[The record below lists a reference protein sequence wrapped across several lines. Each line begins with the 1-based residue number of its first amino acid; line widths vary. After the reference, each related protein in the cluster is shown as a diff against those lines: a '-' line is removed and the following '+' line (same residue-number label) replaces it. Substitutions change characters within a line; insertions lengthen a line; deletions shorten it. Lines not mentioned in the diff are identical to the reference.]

1 MTQPMTVLAAIVA
14 HRAADVVALPVGE
27 PDDVELVRRARD
39 GNAWAHEA
47 IYRRYVQRVARV
59 GHRLLRDPAEV
70 DDVVQETFLIAFEQI
85 DALAEPAALRGW
97 LTRIAVSR
105 VHRRF
110 RWHRFTRLWSSAE
123 LAASIESQVSHDAS
137 PEQRA
142 ELALIDRALQ
152 KLPLKLRMPWVLRHV
167 IGDSLEEVAEACAC
181 SLATVKRRIDEAES
195 YVDTYL
201 AGTGEP

>member
-1 MTQPMTVLAAIVA
+1 MTVLAALARGVGEI
-14 HRAADVVALPVGE
+14 VALPVGE

-39 GNAWAHEA
+39 GNVWAHEA

-59 GHRLLRDPAEV
+59 GQRLLRDPAEV
-70 DDVVQETFLIAFEQI
+70 DDVVQETFLIAFQQI
-85 DALAEPAALRGW
+85 EALAEPAALRGW

-110 RWHRFTRLWSSAE
+110 RWYRVVRLWSSAE
-123 LAASIESQVSHDAS
+123 LAASIESQVSNDAS

-152 KLPLKLRMPWVLRHV
+152 KLSLKVRMPWVLRHV
-167 IGDSLEEVAEACAC
+167 IGDS
-181 SLATVKRRIDEAES
+181 
-195 YVDTYL
+195 
-201 AGTGEP
+201 